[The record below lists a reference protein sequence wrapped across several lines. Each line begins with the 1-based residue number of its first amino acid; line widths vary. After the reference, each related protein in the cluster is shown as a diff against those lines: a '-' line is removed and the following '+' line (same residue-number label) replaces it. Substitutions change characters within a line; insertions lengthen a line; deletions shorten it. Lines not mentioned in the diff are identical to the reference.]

1 MKISVLVLLAGA
13 VAVITA
19 PKTSAADNP
28 DDIIVFVNNAVP
40 VDQMNIDDVKNLFL
54 KRKIR
59 WGTGGKVIPIHA
71 KPATVLRSDFL
82 KRACNMSLKQEESYW
97 NDARIRKGVS
107 MPAEF
112 SSIQKAVFKIK
123 GAIGYIYRSD
133 YKKGV
138 TKIVLV
144 LPSG

>member
-1 MKISVLVLLAGA
+1 MLFILVGA

-19 PKTSAADNP
+19 PRTSAADSP
-28 DDIIVFVNNAVP
+28 DDIIVFVNNSVP
-40 VDQMNIDDVKNLFL
+40 VDQLNIDDVKNLFL
-54 KRKIR
+54 KRKLR
-59 WGTGGKVIPIHA
+59 WGTGGKVIPINA
-71 KPATVLRSDFL
+71 KSGTGLRSDFL
-82 KRACNMSLKQEESYW
+82 KRACNMTLKQEESYW

-112 SSIQKAVFKIK
+112 SAIQKAVFKIK
-123 GAIGYIYRSD
+123 GAIGYLYRSD

-144 LPSG
+144 IPSG

>member
-13 VAVITA
+13 VAIMTA
-19 PKTSAADNP
+19 PKTSAADSP

-54 KRKIR
+54 KRKLR

-82 KRACNMSLKQEESYW
+82 RRACNMSLKQEESYW

-107 MPAEF
+107 MPAEL
-112 SSIQKAVFKIK
+112 APFKRPCLK
-123 GAIGYIYRSD
+123 
-133 YKKGV
+133 
-138 TKIVLV
+138 
-144 LPSG
+144 